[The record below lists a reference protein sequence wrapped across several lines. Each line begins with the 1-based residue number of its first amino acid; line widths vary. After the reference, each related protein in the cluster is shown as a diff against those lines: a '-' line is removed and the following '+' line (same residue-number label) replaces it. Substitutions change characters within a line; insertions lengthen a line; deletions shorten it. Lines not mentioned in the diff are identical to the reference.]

1 MQEKEFKLYYTNGYC
16 AVAVFGSVKFGRLYL
31 EFLDSRSCSF
41 MEGFLRWIL
50 STPRD
55 LGGGVFGDIGR
66 EFVLCP
72 GTARESLPVKKTQN
86 KHNYNLEGDD
96 ICRILARVHLSLMKR
111 SSLDHA
117 RSLTIKLLTMQKA
130 KAILKER
137 VLCDIQMDLLKY

>member
-1 MQEKEFKLYYTNGYC
+1 MAIVLLQFL
-16 AVAVFGSVKFGRLYL
+16 AVSKMLYL

-96 ICRILARVHLSLMKR
+96 ICRILARSTSFLNEEKLSGPCKITYHQAFDNAE
-111 SSLDHA
+111 S
-117 RSLTIKLLTMQKA
+117 
-130 KAILKER
+130 
-137 VLCDIQMDLLKY
+137 